1 MIKVNKRINLAQ
13 LDKEINGLGLN
24 ATRDESGEIEYVG
37 LTENNPA
44 TEDDLKNAIKNHIAE
59 DEPDL
64 TVEQK
69 LASVGLSVDD
79 LKIALGL

>member
-13 LDKEINGLGLN
+13 LDKELNGLGLN
-24 ATRDESGEIEYVG
+24 ATRDENGEIEFVG

-44 TEDDLKNAIKNHIAE
+44 SEDDLKNAIKNHIAQ

-79 LKIALGL
+79 LKNALGL